1 MRSVGEAERSG
12 TPIGIRRRGIAL
24 FHAPSRIPF
33 AVMTSLRCFA
43 AAFALPLL
51 AGAVV
56 CQSAADDARLLAS
69 AANRFGAALHAQLG
83 AGPTPTASPG
93 SVAVALLMLLP
104 GARGDTEQE
113 LRTVLQLP
121 DELRG
126 ARLHAAAKALLDGL
140 VQKAP
145 GGRDQG
151 AQLRLVD
158 DVWAQTGYP
167 ILPEYTNLLRSSYA
181 ANVHGVPF
189 ATDPA
194 KARQQINGH
203 IAAVTNQRIPELLP
217 PDLITPATCVVL
229 TNAIWLKAAWLHPF
243 SEGGTASRSFTLGD
257 GTPVDVPTMTGSETF
272 GWSETAAWQCVALP
286 FADCTIVAE
295 FIVPRA
301 GHDLATAE
309 RALLA
314 GEPAAARQ
322 DALVHVQLPKF
333 RVAASHR
340 LEVPLRA
347 LGLRAAFDPK
357 LADFTGITPRRELVV
372 DDVVHQ
378 TWIQVDEQGAE
389 AAAATAVVIK
399 RGSAGGGERRQF
411 VADRAFAFTLREM
424 KSGLVLFV
432 GRVTDPR
439 QAATAAGRH

>member
-1 MRSVGEAERSG
+1 M
-12 TPIGIRRRGIAL
+12 TP
-24 FHAPSRIPF
+24 F
-33 AVMTSLRCFA
+33 RCLA
-43 AAFALPLL
+43 AAFSLPVF
-51 AGAVV
+51 ASAVD
-56 CQSAADDARLLAS
+56 CQSAADDARLLAI
-69 AANRFGAALHAQLG
+69 AANRFGADLHAQLG
-83 AGPTPTASPG
+83 AGPAPTASPG

-113 LRTVLQLP
+113 LRAVLHLP

-140 VQKAP
+140 VPKSP
-145 GGRDQG
+145 RGRNQV

-158 DVWAQTGYP
+158 DVWVQTDYP

-181 ANVHGVPF
+181 SKVHGVPF
-189 ATDPA
+189 ATEPA
-194 KARQQINGH
+194 KARQQINEH
-203 IAAVTNQRIPELLP
+203 IAAVTNQRIPELLT

-243 SEGGTASRSFTLGD
+243 GEGGTALRSFTLGD
-257 GTPVDVPTMTGSETF
+257 GSPVDVPTMTGDESF

-295 FIVPRA
+295 FILPRA

-314 GEPAAARQ
+314 GEPAAARES
-322 DALVHVQLPKF
+322 ALVHVQLPKF
-333 RVAASHR
+333 RVTGNHR
-340 LEVPLRA
+340 LEAPLRA
-347 LGLRAAFDPK
+347 LGLRAAFDAQR
-357 LADFTGITPRRELVV
+357 ADFTGITLRRELVV

-389 AAAATAVVIK
+389 AAAATAVVLK
-399 RGSAGGGERRQF
+399 RGSAGGGERKQF
-411 VADRAFAFTLREM
+411 VADRPFAFTLREVQ
-424 KSGLVLFV
+424 SGLVLFV

-439 QAATAAGRH
+439 QAPTVAGR